1 MSQKGANII
10 LVFIVSGTL
19 VFAFANDL
27 RADTSPFIQNLQ
39 SSFLG
44 SFTRSVGNYFKPILR
59 TLNGSSRTEV
69 RAGADVR
76 SAINRILLFSFGESV
91 GTGSSLSPE
100 DAISIRQQND
110 SISENAIPFSSDDIS
125 ELNVNA
131 PSLFKEQTQFQKNI
145 LLQGDLT
152 ADGSHIE
159 LGGGTLSASNVLYG
173 LLAGDGISIVGNTQR
188 PTISATQQLWQL
200 NDLILSPR
208 LPDAIVSIPGELQ
221 LQDILRFSS
230 DASLFFG
237 GRALN
242 YISDDL
248 RGAWTIAT
256 STDAVPLV
264 SLDIIGR
271 GNISFGT
278 TSPRAFVTV
287 AGGED
292 QDRLFVGSANSS
304 DLFIDRFGNV
314 GIGTDAPSQTLTVSG
329 TFAVT
334 DRATF
339 ETSPRFASILDCVGS
354 GAVVTDSE
362 GDIQC
367 GGFIFD
373 TSPQFLSVTSCQGG
387 GVLETDSEGR
397 LVCGEDDVGRR
408 STSPGGA
415 NTQVQFNLNG
425 GFAGSTQ
432 FSWDNNTNRLSIATT
447 SFETALNVGG
457 SLFLSGGLGLGNATT
472 TSGVLETSGLAY
484 FGSLIKVGSG
494 TSTFTGGIYANALS
508 FNLPSCT
515 EALETD
521 ANGAII
527 CGTDAT
533 SGTGGANITVSG
545 GIVSLD
551 ATLYSM
557 GDIFATTSSASIY
570 ASSTIQATGNI
581 IGYNAITLGTTTP
594 YRGAKAL
601 IIDQAEGE
609 NFQNPL
615 IYVGDNGTSTPFFFI
630 TQKGVIGF
638 GTSSPSNH
646 LLNPGDVAIGRNGAT
661 SDLFLSG
668 GLGVGTATTTD
679 GVLETTGKI
688 FTAGNIL
695 GNGHI
700 TLTGTGTSTF
710 TGGIFANDLR
720 INLPS
725 CNTNNALT
733 TNTSGGVICDFITTV
748 ASAGGTDGQ
757 IQYNNGGTAIDGAG
771 SLYWNDTINRLGLG
785 TTTPGSFF
793 AINNRAGLSDGKVPL
808 FTVASSTPSA
818 TTTLFTILN
827 TGDVGIGTT
836 SPAYDLSINDDVY
849 VSGGLGIG
857 NATTTDG
864 VLETSGL
871 AYIGGLIKVGSGTS
885 TFTGGIFANDLRINL
900 PSCNT
905 NNALTTNT
913 SGGVICDFI
922 TTVASAGGT
931 DGQIQYNNGGTAI
944 DGAGSLYWNDT
955 INRLGLG
962 TTTPGSFFAI
972 NNRAGLSDGKVPLFT
987 VASSTPSATTTLFT
1001 ILNTGDVGIGTTSPA
1016 YDLSVNDDVY
1026 VSGGLGIGNATTT
1039 DGVLETSGLAYIGGL
1054 IKV

>member
-44 SFTRSVGNYFKPILR
+44 SFTRSVGNYFKPVLR

-100 DAISIRQQND
+100 DAIRIRQQND

-264 SLDIIGR
+264 SLDSMGR

-354 GAVVTDSE
+354 G
-362 GDIQC
+362 
-367 GGFIFD
+367 
-373 TSPQFLSVTSCQGG
+373 
-387 GVLETDSEGR
+387 VLETDSEGR

-415 NTQVQFNLNG
+415 NTHVQFNLNG

-432 FSWDNNTNRLSIATT
+432 FLWDNNTNRLSIATT

-472 TSGVLETSGLAY
+472 TSGVLE
-484 FGSLIKVGSG
+484 
-494 TSTFTGGIYANALS
+494 
-508 FNLPSCT
+508 
-515 EALETD
+515 
-521 ANGAII
+521 
-527 CGTDAT
+527 
-533 SGTGGANITVSG
+533 
-545 GIVSLD
+545 
-551 ATLYSM
+551 
-557 GDIFATTSSASIY
+557 
-570 ASSTIQATGNI
+570 
-581 IGYNAITLGTTTP
+581 
-594 YRGAKAL
+594 
-601 IIDQAEGE
+601 
-609 NFQNPL
+609 
-615 IYVGDNGTSTPFFFI
+615 
-630 TQKGVIGF
+630 
-638 GTSSPSNH
+638 
-646 LLNPGDVAIGRNGAT
+646 
-661 SDLFLSG
+661 
-668 GLGVGTATTTD
+668 
-679 GVLETTGKI
+679 
-688 FTAGNIL
+688 
-695 GNGHI
+695 
-700 TLTGTGTSTF
+700 
-710 TGGIFANDLR
+710 
-720 INLPS
+720 
-725 CNTNNALT
+725 
-733 TNTSGGVICDFITTV
+733 
-748 ASAGGTDGQ
+748 
-757 IQYNNGGTAIDGAG
+757 
-771 SLYWNDTINRLGLG
+771 
-785 TTTPGSFF
+785 
-793 AINNRAGLSDGKVPL
+793 
-808 FTVASSTPSA
+808 
-818 TTTLFTILN
+818 
-827 TGDVGIGTT
+827 
-836 SPAYDLSINDDVY
+836 
-849 VSGGLGIG
+849 
-857 NATTTDG
+857 
-864 VLETSGL
+864 
-871 AYIGGLIKVGSGTS
+871 
-885 TFTGGIFANDLRINL
+885 
-900 PSCNT
+900 
-905 NNALTTNT
+905 
-913 SGGVICDFI
+913 
-922 TTVASAGGT
+922 
-931 DGQIQYNNGGTAI
+931 
-944 DGAGSLYWNDT
+944 
-955 INRLGLG
+955 
-962 TTTPGSFFAI
+962 
-972 NNRAGLSDGKVPLFT
+972 
-987 VASSTPSATTTLFT
+987 
-1001 ILNTGDVGIGTTSPA
+1001 
-1016 YDLSVNDDVY
+1016 
-1026 VSGGLGIGNATTT
+1026 
-1039 DGVLETSGLAYIGGL
+1039 
-1054 IKV
+1054 